1 MSPRWR
7 GAPRVAARFDGRLVG
22 CLGAGNDS
30 TLVGLSWPRHWRL
43 SAPMARLLVR
53 ITDRSAFLARAG
65 AAAAMVRRTSFAA
78 CGALLQRVDAMTTS
92 TAGPR
97 ASCRRD
103 RLLPSPRPRA

>member
-7 GAPRVAARFDGRLVG
+7 GAPRVAARLVA
-22 CLGAGNDS
+22 CLGAGTDA
-30 TLVGLSWPRHWRL
+30 TLFGLSWPRHWRL

-53 ITDRSAFLARAG
+53 ITDSSAFLARAG

-97 ASCRRD
+97 ASCRRGA
-103 RLLPSPRPRA
+103 LTP

>member
-7 GAPRVAARFDGRLVG
+7 GAPRMAARFAGRLVA
-22 CLGAGNDS
+22 CLLACRGAGNDS
-30 TLVGLSWPRHWRL
+30 TLVGLSWPRHRRL

-53 ITDRSAFLARAG
+53 ITDSSAALARAG

-97 ASCRRD
+97 A
-103 RLLPSPRPRA
+103 P